1 MLRRKRSSNLVC
13 VLVHVLED
21 PCDRTQPGERAGVV
35 VLLEDSDR
43 REGRVG
49 LEEVRLRRELVIV
62 QRRVKLAG
70 DGTHGPVEAR
80 PIRGPKEFVLAA
92 LAIEEEVVDLRPPEG
107 VDDLL

>member
-1 MLRRKRSSNLVC
+1 M
-13 VLVHVLED
+13 
-21 PCDRTQPGERAGVV
+21 
-35 VLLEDSDR
+35 
-43 REGRVG
+43 
-49 LEEVRLRRELVIV
+49 

-80 PIRGPKEFVLAA
+80 PVRGPKEFVLAA